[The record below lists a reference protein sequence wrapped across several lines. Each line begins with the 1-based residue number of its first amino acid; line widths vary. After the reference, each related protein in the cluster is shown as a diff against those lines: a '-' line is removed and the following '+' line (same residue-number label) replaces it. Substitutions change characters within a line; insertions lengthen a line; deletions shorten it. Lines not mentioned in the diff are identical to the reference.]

1 MATPSVMPLRTM
13 FRTPDRRRSWRAGEQ
28 ALGRDRL
35 QTCSHRKPPRDARD
49 TAAFDRQ
56 PLHQLTTPLPAEISV
71 KDAGPNAMVFRQV
84 GHSNSMWFVSLFRL
98 STVSGAEPSI
108 FNLNV
113 ASVRPGGN
121 ETLYLLPRQPSPRM
135 LTECGALNDLYESE
149 LDGAASRGRPL
160 PVGLTPPEP

>member
-1 MATPSVMPLRTM
+1 V
-13 FRTPDRRRSWRAGEQ
+13 
-28 ALGRDRL
+28 
-35 QTCSHRKPPRDARD
+35 
-49 TAAFDRQ
+49 FDRQ

-121 ETLYLLPRQPSPRM
+121 
-135 LTECGALNDLYESE
+135 DLYETE

-160 PVGLTPPEP
+160 PVGRRIQHDWASRTE